1 MGRIFGTDGVR
12 GIANEK
18 LDVELALAISRA
30 AGMIIKTHDL
40 EERPKI
46 LVGRDTRLSGE
57 MLQCAV
63 AAGLSSVGCDVELLG
78 VVPTPA
84 VAYLVKRLGAD
95 GGVMITASHNP
106 FMYNGIKYF
115 SATGFKLTDDE
126 ESRIERIVLDGEEPI
141 EFAQGEKIGT
151 VRTNSEAVRI
161 YEEHIAAA
169 AKNSLSGLRI
179 AVDCANGASYKTAK
193 EIFGAAGADATFIHC
208 TPNGTNVNM
217 NCGSLHTQEL
227 GRFVKEGGFD
237 LGLAFDGDAD
247 RCLAVDEKGEL
258 IDGDMIMA
266 ILAQRFAAE
275 GKLRGNMFIPTI
287 MSNMGLFKFAE
298 KNGFNCYPTKVG
310 DRYVLE
316 TMLRTGARLGG
327 EQSGHMIL
335 IDYMPTGDGELTGLL
350 LAETLLLSGKKASEL
365 KGIMTVYPQVMINIS
380 ATPEMKARLSDPE
393 VKSYIDIE
401 TQRLNGDGRILVR
414 PSGTEP
420 IIRIMIEG
428 KDSRKIQ
435 KLAEECAETLQ
446 NMLK

>member
-30 AGMIIKTHDL
+30 AGMIIKT
-40 EERPKI
+40 EGVARPKI

-84 VAYLVKRLGAD
+84 VAYLVKRLGAN

-115 SATGFKLTDDE
+115 GGDGFKLTDAQED
-126 ESRIERIVLDGEEPI
+126 RIERIILDGEEPI
-141 EFAQGEKIGT
+141 EFARTEHIGT
-151 VRTNSEAVRI
+151 VHVNYGAVEI
-161 YEEHIAAA
+161 YEEHIASAV
-169 AKNSLSGLRI
+169 KHDLSALRI
-179 AVDCANGASYKTAK
+179 AVDCANGASYRTAK
-193 EIFGAAGADATFIHC
+193 KIFGAAGANATFINC
-208 TPNGTNVNM
+208 EPDGTNVNKK
-217 NCGSLHTQEL
+217 CGSLFTQNL
-227 GRFVKEGGFD
+227 GEFVKKGGFD
-237 LGLAFDGDAD
+237 LGIAFDGDAD
-247 RCLAVDEKGEL
+247 RCLAVDENGEL

-316 TMLRTGARLGG
+316 AMLRTGARLGG

-350 LAETLLLSGKKASEL
+350 LAETLLLSGKKTSEL

-380 ATPEMKARLSDPE
+380 ATPEMKEHLSDPE

-401 TQRLNGDGRILVR
+401 TQRLEGDGRILVR

-420 IIRIMIEG
+420 IIRVMIEG
-428 KDSRKIQ
+428 RDKDKIQ

-446 NMLK
+446 NILK

>member
-30 AGMIIKTHDL
+30 AGMIIKA
-40 EERPKI
+40 EGVARPKI

-78 VVPTPA
+78 VVPTPT
-84 VAYLVKRLGAD
+84 VAYLVKRLGAN

-115 SATGFKLTDDE
+115 GGDGFKLTDAQED
-126 ESRIERIVLDGEEPI
+126 RIERIILDGEEPI
-141 EFAQGEKIGT
+141 EFARTEHIGT
-151 VRTNSEAVRI
+151 VHVNYGAVEI
-161 YEEHIAAA
+161 YEEHIASAV
-169 AKNSLSGLRI
+169 KHDLSALRI
-179 AVDCANGASYKTAK
+179 AVDCANGASYRTAK
-193 EIFGAAGADATFIHC
+193 KIFGAAGANATFINC
-208 TPNGTNVNM
+208 EPDGTNVNKK
-217 NCGSLHTQEL
+217 CGSLFTQNL
-227 GRFVKEGGFD
+227 GEFVKKGGFD
-237 LGLAFDGDAD
+237 LGIAFDGDAD
-247 RCLAVDEKGEL
+247 RCLAVDENGEL

-316 TMLRTGARLGG
+316 AMLRTGARLGG

-380 ATPEMKARLSDPE
+380 ATPEMKEHLSDPE

-401 TQRLNGDGRILVR
+401 TQRLEGDGRILVR

-420 IIRIMIEG
+420 IIRVMIEG
-428 KDSRKIQ
+428 RDKNKIQ

-446 NMLK
+446 NILK

>member
-1 MGRIFGTDGVR
+1 
-12 GIANEK
+12 
-18 LDVELALAISRA
+18 
-30 AGMIIKTHDL
+30 MIIKT
-40 EERPKI
+40 EGVARPKI

-84 VAYLVKRLGAD
+84 VAYLVKRLGAN

-115 SATGFKLTDDE
+115 GGDGFKLPDAQED
-126 ESRIERIVLDGEEPI
+126 RIERIILDGEEPI
-141 EFAQGEKIGT
+141 EFARTEHIGT
-151 VRTNSEAVRI
+151 VHVNYGAVEI
-161 YEEHIAAA
+161 YEEHIASAV
-169 AKNSLSGLRI
+169 KHDLSALRI
-179 AVDCANGASYKTAK
+179 AVDCANGASYRTAK
-193 EIFGAAGADATFIHC
+193 KIFGAAGANATFINC
-208 TPNGTNVNM
+208 EPDGTNVNKK
-217 NCGSLHTQEL
+217 CGSLFTQNL
-227 GRFVKEGGFD
+227 GEFVKKGGFD
-237 LGLAFDGDAD
+237 LGIAFDGDAD
-247 RCLAVDEKGEL
+247 RCLAVDENGEL

-298 KNGFNCYPTKVG
+298 ENGFNCYPTKVG

-316 TMLRTGARLGG
+316 AMLRTGARLGG

-380 ATPEMKARLSDPE
+380 ATPEMKEHLSDPE

-401 TQRLNGDGRILVR
+401 TQRLEGDGRILVR

-420 IIRIMIEG
+420 IIRVMIEG
-428 KDSRKIQ
+428 RDKDKIQ

-446 NMLK
+446 NILK

>member
-30 AGMIIKTHDL
+30 AGMIIKT
-40 EERPKI
+40 EGVARPKI

-84 VAYLVKRLGAD
+84 VAYLVKRLGAN

-115 SATGFKLTDDE
+115 GGDGFKLTDAQED
-126 ESRIERIVLDGEEPI
+126 RIERIILDGEEPI
-141 EFAQGEKIGT
+141 EFARTEHIGT
-151 VRTNSEAVRI
+151 VHVNYGAVEI
-161 YEEHIAAA
+161 YEEHIASAV
-169 AKNSLSGLRI
+169 KHDLSALRI
-179 AVDCANGASYKTAK
+179 AVDCANGASYRTAK
-193 EIFGAAGADATFIHC
+193 KIFGAAGAKATFINC
-208 TPNGTNVNM
+208 EPDGTNVNKK
-217 NCGSLHTQEL
+217 CGSLFTQNL
-227 GRFVKEGGFD
+227 GEFVKKGGFD
-237 LGLAFDGDAD
+237 LGIAFDGDAD
-247 RCLAVDEKGEL
+247 RCLAVDENGEL

-316 TMLRTGARLGG
+316 AMLRTGARLGG

-380 ATPEMKARLSDPE
+380 ATPEMKEHLSDPE

-401 TQRLNGDGRILVR
+401 TQRLEGDGRILVR

-420 IIRIMIEG
+420 IIRVMIEG
-428 KDSRKIQ
+428 RDKDKIQ

-446 NMLK
+446 NILK

>member
-30 AGMIIKTHDL
+30 AGMIIKA
-40 EERPKI
+40 EGVARPKI

-84 VAYLVKRLGAD
+84 VAYLVKRLGAN

-115 SATGFKLTDDE
+115 GGDGFKLTDAQED
-126 ESRIERIVLDGEEPI
+126 RIERIILDGEEPI
-141 EFAQGEKIGT
+141 EFARTEHIGT
-151 VRTNSEAVRI
+151 VHVNCGAVEI
-161 YEEHIAAA
+161 YEEHIASAV
-169 AKNSLSGLRI
+169 KHDLSALRI
-179 AVDCANGASYKTAK
+179 AVDCANGASYRTAK
-193 EIFGAAGADATFIHC
+193 KIFGAAGANATFINC
-208 TPNGTNVNM
+208 EPDGTNVNKK
-217 NCGSLHTQEL
+217 CGSLFTQNL
-227 GRFVKEGGFD
+227 GEFVKKGGFD
-237 LGLAFDGDAD
+237 LGIAFDGDAD
-247 RCLAVDEKGEL
+247 RCLAVDENGEL

-316 TMLRTGARLGG
+316 AMLRPGARLGG

-380 ATPEMKARLSDPE
+380 ATPEMKEHLSDPE

-401 TQRLNGDGRILVR
+401 TQRLEGDGRILVR

-420 IIRIMIEG
+420 IIRVMIEG
-428 KDSRKIQ
+428 RDKDKIQ

-446 NMLK
+446 NILK

>member
-30 AGMIIKTHDL
+30 AGMIIKA
-40 EERPKI
+40 EGVARPKI

-78 VVPTPA
+78 VVPTPT
-84 VAYLVKRLGAD
+84 VAYLVKRLGAN

-115 SATGFKLTDDE
+115 GGDGFKLTDAQED
-126 ESRIERIVLDGEEPI
+126 RIERIILDGEEPI
-141 EFAQGEKIGT
+141 EFARTEHIGT
-151 VRTNSEAVRI
+151 VHVNYGAVEI
-161 YEEHIAAA
+161 YEEHIASAV
-169 AKNSLSGLRI
+169 KHDLSALRI
-179 AVDCANGASYKTAK
+179 AVDCANGASYRTAK
-193 EIFGAAGADATFIHC
+193 KIFGAAGANATFINC
-208 TPNGTNVNM
+208 EPDGTNVNKK
-217 NCGSLHTQEL
+217 CGSLFTQNL
-227 GRFVKEGGFD
+227 GEFVKKGGFD
-237 LGLAFDGDAD
+237 LGIAFDGDAD

-380 ATPEMKARLSDPE
+380 ATPEMKEHLSDPE

-401 TQRLNGDGRILVR
+401 TQRLEGDGRILVR

-420 IIRIMIEG
+420 IIRVMIEG
-428 KDSRKIQ
+428 RDKDKIQ

-446 NMLK
+446 NILK

>member
-30 AGMIIKTHDL
+30 AGMIIKA
-40 EERPKI
+40 EGVARPKI

-84 VAYLVKRLGAD
+84 VAYLVKRLGAN

-115 SATGFKLTDDE
+115 GGDGFKLTDAQED
-126 ESRIERIVLDGEEPI
+126 RIERIILDGEEPI
-141 EFAQGEKIGT
+141 EFARTEHIGT
-151 VRTNSEAVRI
+151 VHVNYGAVEI
-161 YEEHIAAA
+161 YEEHIASAV
-169 AKNSLSGLRI
+169 KHDLSALRI
-179 AVDCANGASYKTAK
+179 AVDCANGASYRTAK
-193 EIFGAAGADATFIHC
+193 KIFGAAGANATFINC
-208 TPNGTNVNM
+208 EPDGTNVNKK
-217 NCGSLHTQEL
+217 CGSLFTQNL
-227 GRFVKEGGFD
+227 GEFVKKGGFD
-237 LGLAFDGDAD
+237 LGIAFDGDAD
-247 RCLAVDEKGEL
+247 RCLAVDENGEL

-316 TMLRTGARLGG
+316 AMLRTGARLGG

-335 IDYMPTGDGELTGLL
+335 IDYMPTGDSELTGLL

-380 ATPEMKARLSDPE
+380 ATPEMKEHLSDPE

-401 TQRLNGDGRILVR
+401 TQRLEGDGRILVR

-420 IIRIMIEG
+420 IIRVMIEG
-428 KDSRKIQ
+428 RDKDKIQ

-446 NMLK
+446 NILK

>member
-30 AGMIIKTHDL
+30 AGMIIKA
-40 EERPKI
+40 EGVARPKI

-78 VVPTPA
+78 VVPTPT
-84 VAYLVKRLGAD
+84 VAYLVKRLGAN

-115 SATGFKLTDDE
+115 GGDGFKLTDAQED
-126 ESRIERIVLDGEEPI
+126 RIERIILDGEEPI
-141 EFAQGEKIGT
+141 EFARTEHIGT
-151 VRTNSEAVRI
+151 VHVNYGAVEI
-161 YEEHIAAA
+161 YEEHIASAV
-169 AKNSLSGLRI
+169 KHDLSALRI
-179 AVDCANGASYKTAK
+179 AVDCANGASYRTAK
-193 EIFGAAGADATFIHC
+193 KIFGAAGANATFINC
-208 TPNGTNVNM
+208 EPDGTNVNKK
-217 NCGSLHTQEL
+217 CGSLFTQNL
-227 GRFVKEGGFD
+227 GEFVKKGGFD
-237 LGLAFDGDAD
+237 LGIAFDGDAD

-298 KNGFNCYPTKVG
+298 ENGFNCYPTKVG

-316 TMLRTGARLGG
+316 AMLRTGARLGG

-380 ATPEMKARLSDPE
+380 ATPEMKEHLSDPE

-401 TQRLNGDGRILVR
+401 TQRLEGDGRILVR

-420 IIRIMIEG
+420 IIRVMIEG
-428 KDSRKIQ
+428 RDKDKIQ

-446 NMLK
+446 NILK

>member
-30 AGMIIKTHDL
+30 AGMIIKA
-40 EERPKI
+40 EGVARPKI

-78 VVPTPA
+78 VVPTPT
-84 VAYLVKRLGAD
+84 VAYLVKRLGAN

-115 SATGFKLTDDE
+115 GGDGFKLTDAQED
-126 ESRIERIVLDGEEPI
+126 RIERIILDGEEPI
-141 EFAQGEKIGT
+141 EFARTEHIGT
-151 VRTNSEAVRI
+151 VHVNYGAVEI
-161 YEEHIAAA
+161 YEGHIASAV
-169 AKNSLSGLRI
+169 KHDLSALRI
-179 AVDCANGASYKTAK
+179 AVDCANGASYRTAK
-193 EIFGAAGADATFIHC
+193 KIFGAAGANATFINC
-208 TPNGTNVNM
+208 EPDGTNVNKK
-217 NCGSLHTQEL
+217 CGSLFTQNL
-227 GRFVKEGGFD
+227 GEFVKKGGFD
-237 LGLAFDGDAD
+237 LGIAFDGDAD
-247 RCLAVDEKGEL
+247 RCLAVDENGEL

-298 KNGFNCYPTKVG
+298 ENGFNCYPTKVG

-316 TMLRTGARLGG
+316 AMLRTGARLGG

-380 ATPEMKARLSDPE
+380 ATPEMKEHLSDPE

-401 TQRLNGDGRILVR
+401 TQRLEGDGRILVR

-420 IIRIMIEG
+420 IIRVMIEG
-428 KDSRKIQ
+428 RDKDKIQ

-446 NMLK
+446 NILK

>member
-30 AGMIIKTHDL
+30 AGMIIKA
-40 EERPKI
+40 EGVARPKI

-78 VVPTPA
+78 VVPTPT
-84 VAYLVKRLGAD
+84 VAYLVKRLGAN

-115 SATGFKLTDDE
+115 GGDGFKLTDAQED
-126 ESRIERIVLDGEEPI
+126 RIERIILDGEEPI
-141 EFAQGEKIGT
+141 EFARTEHIGT
-151 VRTNSEAVRI
+151 VHVNYGAVEI
-161 YEEHIAAA
+161 YEEHIASAV
-169 AKNSLSGLRI
+169 KHDLSALRI
-179 AVDCANGASYKTAK
+179 AMDCANGASYRTAK
-193 EIFGAAGADATFIHC
+193 KIFGAAGAIATFINC
-208 TPNGTNVNM
+208 EPDGTNVNKK
-217 NCGSLHTQEL
+217 CGSLFTQNL
-227 GRFVKEGGFD
+227 GEFVKKGGFD
-237 LGLAFDGDAD
+237 LGIAFDGDAD

-316 TMLRTGARLGG
+316 AMLRTGARLGG

-380 ATPEMKARLSDPE
+380 ATPEMKEHLSDPE

-401 TQRLNGDGRILVR
+401 TQRLEGDGRILVR

-420 IIRIMIEG
+420 IIRVMIEG
-428 KDSRKIQ
+428 RDKDKIQ

-446 NMLK
+446 NILK

>member
-30 AGMIIKTHDL
+30 AGMIIKA
-40 EERPKI
+40 EGVARPKI

-78 VVPTPA
+78 VVPTPT
-84 VAYLVKRLGAD
+84 VAYLVKRLGAN

-115 SATGFKLTDDE
+115 GGDGFKLTDAQED
-126 ESRIERIVLDGEEPI
+126 RIERIILDGEEPI
-141 EFAQGEKIGT
+141 EFARTEHIGT
-151 VRTNSEAVRI
+151 VHVNYGAVEI
-161 YEEHIAAA
+161 YEEHIASAV
-169 AKNSLSGLRI
+169 KHDLSALRI
-179 AVDCANGASYKTAK
+179 AVDCANGASYRTAK
-193 EIFGAAGADATFIHC
+193 KIFGAAGANATFINC
-208 TPNGTNVNM
+208 EPDGTNVNKK
-217 NCGSLHTQEL
+217 CGSLFTQNL
-227 GRFVKEGGFD
+227 GEFVKKGGFD
-237 LGLAFDGDAD
+237 LGIAFDGDAD

-298 KNGFNCYPTKVG
+298 ENGFNCYPTKVG

-380 ATPEMKARLSDPE
+380 ATPEMKEHLSDPE

-420 IIRIMIEG
+420 IIRVMIEG
-428 KDSRKIQ
+428 RDKDKIQ

-446 NMLK
+446 NILK

>member
-30 AGMIIKTHDL
+30 AGMIIKT
-40 EERPKI
+40 EGVARPKI

-78 VVPTPA
+78 VVPTPT
-84 VAYLVKRLGAD
+84 VAYLVKRLGAN

-115 SATGFKLTDDE
+115 GGDGFKLTDAQED
-126 ESRIERIVLDGEEPI
+126 RIERIILDGEEPI
-141 EFAQGEKIGT
+141 EFARTEHIGT
-151 VRTNSEAVRI
+151 VHVNYGAVEI
-161 YEEHIAAA
+161 YEEHIASAV
-169 AKNSLSGLRI
+169 KHDLSALRI
-179 AVDCANGASYKTAK
+179 AVDCANGASYRTAK
-193 EIFGAAGADATFIHC
+193 KIFGAAGANATFINC
-208 TPNGTNVNM
+208 EPDGTNVNKK
-217 NCGSLHTQEL
+217 CGSLFTQNL
-227 GRFVKEGGFD
+227 GEFVKKGGFD
-237 LGLAFDGDAD
+237 LGIAFDGDAD
-247 RCLAVDEKGEL
+247 RCLAVDENGEL

-316 TMLRTGARLGG
+316 AMLRTGARLGG

-380 ATPEMKARLSDPE
+380 ATPEMKEHLSDPE

-401 TQRLNGDGRILVR
+401 TQRLEGDGRILVR

-420 IIRIMIEG
+420 IIRVMIEG
-428 KDSRKIQ
+428 RDKDKIQ

-446 NMLK
+446 NILK

>member
-30 AGMIIKTHDL
+30 AGMIIKA
-40 EERPKI
+40 EGVARPKI

-78 VVPTPA
+78 VVPTPT
-84 VAYLVKRLGAD
+84 VAYLVKRLGAN

-115 SATGFKLTDDE
+115 GGDGFKLTDAQED
-126 ESRIERIVLDGEEPI
+126 RIERIILDGEEPI
-141 EFAQGEKIGT
+141 EFARTEHIGT
-151 VRTNSEAVRI
+151 VHVNYGAVEI
-161 YEEHIAAA
+161 YEKHIASAV
-169 AKNSLSGLRI
+169 KHDLSALRI
-179 AVDCANGASYKTAK
+179 AVDCANGASYRTAK
-193 EIFGAAGADATFIHC
+193 KIFGAAGANATFINC
-208 TPNGTNVNM
+208 EPDGTNVNKK
-217 NCGSLHTQEL
+217 CGSLFTQNL
-227 GRFVKEGGFD
+227 GEFVKKGGFD
-237 LGLAFDGDAD
+237 LGIAFDGDAD
-247 RCLAVDEKGEL
+247 RCLAVDENGEL

-316 TMLRTGARLGG
+316 AMLRTGARLGG

-380 ATPEMKARLSDPE
+380 ATPEMKEHLSDPE

-401 TQRLNGDGRILVR
+401 TQRLEGDGRILVR

-420 IIRIMIEG
+420 IIRVMIEG
-428 KDSRKIQ
+428 RDKDKIQ

-446 NMLK
+446 NILK

>member
-30 AGMIIKTHDL
+30 AGMIIKT
-40 EERPKI
+40 EGVVRPKI

-84 VAYLVKRLGAD
+84 VAYLVKRLGAN

-115 SATGFKLTDDE
+115 GGDGFKLTDAQED
-126 ESRIERIVLDGEEPI
+126 RIEHIILDGEEPI
-141 EFAQGEKIGT
+141 EFARTEYIGT
-151 VRTNSEAVRI
+151 VHVNYGAVEI
-161 YEEHIAAA
+161 YEEHIASAV
-169 AKNSLSGLRI
+169 KHDLSALRI
-179 AVDCANGASYKTAK
+179 AVDCANGASYRTAK
-193 EIFGAAGADATFIHC
+193 KIFGAAGANATFINC
-208 TPNGTNVNM
+208 EPDGTNVNKK
-217 NCGSLHTQEL
+217 CGSLFTQNL
-227 GRFVKEGGFD
+227 GEFVKKGGFD
-237 LGLAFDGDAD
+237 LGIAFDGDAD
-247 RCLAVDEKGEL
+247 RCLAVDENGEL

-298 KNGFNCYPTKVG
+298 ENGFNCYPTKVG

-316 TMLRTGARLGG
+316 AMLRTGARLGG

-350 LAETLLLSGKKASEL
+350 LAETLLLSGKKASGL

-380 ATPEMKARLSDPE
+380 ATPEMKEHLSDPE

-401 TQRLNGDGRILVR
+401 TQRLEGDGRILVR

-420 IIRIMIEG
+420 IIRVMIEG
-428 KDSRKIQ
+428 RDKDKIQ

-446 NMLK
+446 NILK

>member
-30 AGMIIKTHDL
+30 AGMIIKT
-40 EERPKI
+40 EGVARPKI

-84 VAYLVKRLGAD
+84 VAYLVKRLGAN

-115 SATGFKLTDDE
+115 RGDGFKLTDAQED
-126 ESRIERIVLDGEEPI
+126 RIERIILDGEEPI
-141 EFAQGEKIGT
+141 EFARTEHIGT
-151 VRTNSEAVRI
+151 VHVNYGAVEI
-161 YEEHIAAA
+161 YEEHIASAV
-169 AKNSLSGLRI
+169 KHDLSALRI
-179 AVDCANGASYKTAK
+179 AVDCANGASYRTAK
-193 EIFGAAGADATFIHC
+193 KIFGAAGANATFINC
-208 TPNGTNVNM
+208 EPDGTNVNKK
-217 NCGSLHTQEL
+217 CGSLFTQNL
-227 GRFVKEGGFD
+227 GEFVKKGGFD
-237 LGLAFDGDAD
+237 LGIAFDGDAD
-247 RCLAVDEKGEL
+247 RCLAVDENGEL

-316 TMLRTGARLGG
+316 AMLRTGARLGG

-380 ATPEMKARLSDPE
+380 ATPEMKEHLSDPE

-401 TQRLNGDGRILVR
+401 TQRLEGDGRILVR

-420 IIRIMIEG
+420 IIRVMIEG
-428 KDSRKIQ
+428 RDKDKIQ

-446 NMLK
+446 NILK

>member
-30 AGMIIKTHDL
+30 AGMIIKA
-40 EERPKI
+40 EGVARPKI

-84 VAYLVKRLGAD
+84 VAYLVKRLGAN

-115 SATGFKLTDDE
+115 GGDGFKLTDAQED
-126 ESRIERIVLDGEEPI
+126 RIERIILDGEEPI
-141 EFAQGEKIGT
+141 EFARTEHIGT
-151 VRTNSEAVRI
+151 VHVNYGAVEI
-161 YEEHIAAA
+161 YEEHIASAV
-169 AKNSLSGLRI
+169 KHDLSALRI
-179 AVDCANGASYKTAK
+179 AVDCANGASYRTAK
-193 EIFGAAGADATFIHC
+193 KIFGAAGAKATFINC
-208 TPNGTNVNM
+208 EPDGTNVNKK
-217 NCGSLHTQEL
+217 CGSLFTQNL
-227 GRFVKEGGFD
+227 GEFVKKGGFD
-237 LGLAFDGDAD
+237 LGIAFDGDAD
-247 RCLAVDEKGEL
+247 RCLAVDENGEL

-316 TMLRTGARLGG
+316 AMLRTGARLGG

-380 ATPEMKARLSDPE
+380 ATPEMKEHLSDPE

-401 TQRLNGDGRILVR
+401 TQRLEGDGRILVR

-420 IIRIMIEG
+420 IIRVMIEG
-428 KDSRKIQ
+428 RDKDKIQ

-446 NMLK
+446 NILK

>member
-30 AGMIIKTHDL
+30 AGMIIKT
-40 EERPKI
+40 EGVARPKI

-84 VAYLVKRLGAD
+84 VAYLVKRLGAN

-115 SATGFKLTDDE
+115 GGDGFKLTDAQED
-126 ESRIERIVLDGEEPI
+126 RIERIILDGEEPI
-141 EFAQGEKIGT
+141 EFARTEHIGT
-151 VRTNSEAVRI
+151 VHVNYGAVEI
-161 YEEHIAAA
+161 YEEHIASAV
-169 AKNSLSGLRI
+169 KHDLSALRI
-179 AVDCANGASYKTAK
+179 AVDCANGASYRTAK
-193 EIFGAAGADATFIHC
+193 KIFGAAGANATFINC
-208 TPNGTNVNM
+208 EPDGTNVDKK
-217 NCGSLHTQEL
+217 CGSLFTQNL
-227 GRFVKEGGFD
+227 GEFVKKGGFD
-237 LGLAFDGDAD
+237 LGIAFDGDAD
-247 RCLAVDEKGEL
+247 RCLAVDENGEL

-316 TMLRTGARLGG
+316 AMLRTGARLGG

-380 ATPEMKARLSDPE
+380 ATPEMKEHLSDPE

-401 TQRLNGDGRILVR
+401 TQRLEGDGRILVR

-420 IIRIMIEG
+420 IIRVMIEG
-428 KDSRKIQ
+428 RDKDKIQ

-446 NMLK
+446 NILK

>member
-30 AGMIIKTHDL
+30 AGMIIKA
-40 EERPKI
+40 EGVARPKI

-78 VVPTPA
+78 VVPTPT
-84 VAYLVKRLGAD
+84 VAYLVKRLGAN

-115 SATGFKLTDDE
+115 GGDGFKLTDAQED
-126 ESRIERIVLDGEEPI
+126 RIEHIILDGEEPI
-141 EFAQGEKIGT
+141 EFARTEHIGT
-151 VRTNSEAVRI
+151 VHVNYGAVEI
-161 YEEHIAAA
+161 YEEHIASAV
-169 AKNSLSGLRI
+169 KHDLSALRI
-179 AVDCANGASYKTAK
+179 AVDCANGASYRTAK
-193 EIFGAAGADATFIHC
+193 KIFGAAGANATFINC
-208 TPNGTNVNM
+208 EPDGTNVNKK
-217 NCGSLHTQEL
+217 CGSLFTQNL
-227 GRFVKEGGFD
+227 GEFVKKGGFD
-237 LGLAFDGDAD
+237 LGIAFDGDAD
-247 RCLAVDEKGEL
+247 RCLAVDENGEL

-316 TMLRTGARLGG
+316 AMLRTGARLGG

-380 ATPEMKARLSDPE
+380 ATPEMKEHLSDPE

-401 TQRLNGDGRILVR
+401 TQRLEGDGRILVR

-420 IIRIMIEG
+420 IIRVMIEG
-428 KDSRKIQ
+428 RDKDKIQ

-446 NMLK
+446 NILK

>member
-30 AGMIIKTHDL
+30 AGMIIKA
-40 EERPKI
+40 EGVARPKI

-78 VVPTPA
+78 VVPTPT
-84 VAYLVKRLGAD
+84 VAYLVKRLGAN

-115 SATGFKLTDDE
+115 GGDGFKLTDAQED
-126 ESRIERIVLDGEEPI
+126 RIERIILDGEEPI
-141 EFAQGEKIGT
+141 EFARTEHIGT
-151 VRTNSEAVRI
+151 VHVNYGAVEI
-161 YEEHIAAA
+161 YEEHIASAV
-169 AKNSLSGLRI
+169 KHDLSALRI
-179 AVDCANGASYKTAK
+179 AVDCANGASYRTAK
-193 EIFGAAGADATFIHC
+193 KIFGAAGANATFINC
-208 TPNGTNVNM
+208 EPDGTNVNKK
-217 NCGSLHTQEL
+217 CGSLFTQNL
-227 GRFVKEGGFD
+227 GEFIKKGGFD
-237 LGLAFDGDAD
+237 LGIAFDGDAD
-247 RCLAVDEKGEL
+247 RCLAVDENGEL

-316 TMLRTGARLGG
+316 AMLRTGARLGG

-380 ATPEMKARLSDPE
+380 ATPEMKEHLSDPE

-401 TQRLNGDGRILVR
+401 TQRLEGDGRILVR

-420 IIRIMIEG
+420 IIRVMIEG
-428 KDSRKIQ
+428 RDKNKIQ

-446 NMLK
+446 NILK

>member
-30 AGMIIKTHDL
+30 AGMIIKA
-40 EERPKI
+40 EGVARPKI

-78 VVPTPA
+78 VVPTPT
-84 VAYLVKRLGAD
+84 VAYLVKRLGAN

-115 SATGFKLTDDE
+115 GGDGFKLTDAQED
-126 ESRIERIVLDGEEPI
+126 RIERIILDGEEPI
-141 EFAQGEKIGT
+141 EFARTEHIGT
-151 VRTNSEAVRI
+151 VHVNYGAVEI
-161 YEEHIAAA
+161 YEEHIASAV
-169 AKNSLSGLRI
+169 KHDLSALRI
-179 AVDCANGASYKTAK
+179 AVDCANGASYRTAK
-193 EIFGAAGADATFIHC
+193 KIFGAAGANATFINC
-208 TPNGTNVNM
+208 EPDGTNVNKK
-217 NCGSLHTQEL
+217 CGSLFTQNL
-227 GRFVKEGGFD
+227 GEFVKKGGFD
-237 LGLAFDGDAD
+237 LGIAFDGDAD
-247 RCLAVDEKGEL
+247 RCLAVDENGEL

-316 TMLRTGARLGG
+316 AMLRTGARLGG

-380 ATPEMKARLSDPE
+380 ATPEMKEHLSDPE

-401 TQRLNGDGRILVR
+401 TQRLEGDGRILVR

-420 IIRIMIEG
+420 IIRVMIEG
-428 KDSRKIQ
+428 RDKDKIQ

-446 NMLK
+446 NILK

>member
-30 AGMIIKTHDL
+30 AGMIIKT
-40 EERPKI
+40 EGVARPKI

-84 VAYLVKRLGAD
+84 VAYLVKRLGAN

-115 SATGFKLTDDE
+115 GGDGFKLTDAQED
-126 ESRIERIVLDGEEPI
+126 RIERIILDGEEPI
-141 EFAQGEKIGT
+141 EFARTEHIGT
-151 VRTNSEAVRI
+151 VHVNYGAVEI
-161 YEEHIAAA
+161 YEEHIASAV
-169 AKNSLSGLRI
+169 KHDLSALRI
-179 AVDCANGASYKTAK
+179 AVDCANGASYRTAK
-193 EIFGAAGADATFIHC
+193 KIFGAAGANATFINC
-208 TPNGTNVNM
+208 EPDGTNVNKK
-217 NCGSLHTQEL
+217 CGSLFTQNL
-227 GRFVKEGGFD
+227 GEFVKKGGFD
-237 LGLAFDGDAD
+237 LGIAFDGDAD
-247 RCLAVDEKGEL
+247 RCLAVDENGEL

-316 TMLRTGARLGG
+316 AMLRTGARLGG

-380 ATPEMKARLSDPE
+380 ATPEMKEHLSDPE

-401 TQRLNGDGRILVR
+401 TQRLEGDGRILVR

-420 IIRIMIEG
+420 IIRVMIEG
-428 KDSRKIQ
+428 RDKDKIQ
-435 KLAEECAETLQ
+435 KLAEECAEALQ
-446 NMLK
+446 NILK

>member
-18 LDVELALAISRA
+18 LDVELALAISHA
-30 AGMIIKTHDL
+30 AGMIIKT
-40 EERPKI
+40 EGVARPKI

-84 VAYLVKRLGAD
+84 VAYLVKRLGAN

-115 SATGFKLTDDE
+115 GGDGFKLTDAQED
-126 ESRIERIVLDGEEPI
+126 RIERIILDGEEPI
-141 EFAQGEKIGT
+141 EFARTEHIGT
-151 VRTNSEAVRI
+151 VHVNYGAVEI
-161 YEEHIAAA
+161 YEEHIASAV
-169 AKNSLSGLRI
+169 KHDLSALRI
-179 AVDCANGASYKTAK
+179 AVDCANGASYRTAK
-193 EIFGAAGADATFIHC
+193 KIFGAAGANATFINC
-208 TPNGTNVNM
+208 EPDGTNVNKK
-217 NCGSLHTQEL
+217 CGSLFTQNL
-227 GRFVKEGGFD
+227 GEFVKKGGFD
-237 LGLAFDGDAD
+237 LGIAFDGDAD
-247 RCLAVDEKGEL
+247 RCLAVDENGEL

-316 TMLRTGARLGG
+316 AMLRTGARLGG

-380 ATPEMKARLSDPE
+380 ATPEMKEHLSDPE

-401 TQRLNGDGRILVR
+401 TQRLEGDGRILVR

-420 IIRIMIEG
+420 IIRVMIEG
-428 KDSRKIQ
+428 RDKDKIQ

-446 NMLK
+446 NILK

>member
-30 AGMIIKTHDL
+30 AGMIIKT
-40 EERPKI
+40 EGVARPKI

-84 VAYLVKRLGAD
+84 VAYLVKRLGAN

-115 SATGFKLTDDE
+115 GGDGFKLTDAQED
-126 ESRIERIVLDGEEPI
+126 RIERIILDGEEPI
-141 EFAQGEKIGT
+141 EFARTEHIGT
-151 VRTNSEAVRI
+151 VHVNYGAVEI
-161 YEEHIAAA
+161 YEEHIVSAV
-169 AKNSLSGLRI
+169 KHDLSALRI
-179 AVDCANGASYKTAK
+179 AVDCANGASYRTAK
-193 EIFGAAGADATFIHC
+193 KIFGAAGANATFINC
-208 TPNGTNVNM
+208 EPDGTNVNKK
-217 NCGSLHTQEL
+217 CGSLFTQNL
-227 GRFVKEGGFD
+227 GEFVKKGGFD
-237 LGLAFDGDAD
+237 LGIAFDGDAD
-247 RCLAVDEKGEL
+247 RCLAVDENGEL

-316 TMLRTGARLGG
+316 AMLRTGARLGG

-380 ATPEMKARLSDPE
+380 ATPEMKEHLSDPE

-401 TQRLNGDGRILVR
+401 TQRLEGDGRILVR

-420 IIRIMIEG
+420 IIRVMIEG
-428 KDSRKIQ
+428 RDKDKIQ

-446 NMLK
+446 NILK

>member
-30 AGMIIKTHDL
+30 AGMIIKA
-40 EERPKI
+40 EGVARPKI

-84 VAYLVKRLGAD
+84 VAYLVKRLGAN

-115 SATGFKLTDDE
+115 GGDGFKLTDAQED
-126 ESRIERIVLDGEEPI
+126 RIERIILDGEEPI
-141 EFAQGEKIGT
+141 EFARTEHIGT
-151 VRTNSEAVRI
+151 VHVNYGAVEI
-161 YEEHIAAA
+161 YEEHIASAV
-169 AKNSLSGLRI
+169 KHNLSALRI
-179 AVDCANGASYKTAK
+179 AVDCANGASYRTAK
-193 EIFGAAGADATFIHC
+193 KIFGAAGANATFINC
-208 TPNGTNVNM
+208 EPDGTNVNKK
-217 NCGSLHTQEL
+217 CGSLYTQNL
-227 GRFVKEGGFD
+227 GEFVKKGGFD
-237 LGLAFDGDAD
+237 LGIAFDGDAD
-247 RCLAVDEKGEL
+247 RCLAVDENGEL

-316 TMLRTGARLGG
+316 AMLRTGARLGG

-380 ATPEMKARLSDPE
+380 ATPEMKEHLSDPE

-401 TQRLNGDGRILVR
+401 TQRLEGDGRILVR

-420 IIRIMIEG
+420 IIRVMIEG
-428 KDSRKIQ
+428 RDKNKIQ

-446 NMLK
+446 NILK

>member
-30 AGMIIKTHDL
+30 AGMIIKA
-40 EERPKI
+40 EGVARPKI

-84 VAYLVKRLGAD
+84 VAYLVKRLGAN

-115 SATGFKLTDDE
+115 GGDGFKLTDAQED
-126 ESRIERIVLDGEEPI
+126 RIERIILDGEEPI
-141 EFAQGEKIGT
+141 EFARTEHIGT
-151 VRTNSEAVRI
+151 VHVNYGAVEI
-161 YEEHIAAA
+161 YEEHIASAV
-169 AKNSLSGLRI
+169 KHNLSALRI
-179 AVDCANGASYKTAK
+179 AVDCANGASYRTAK
-193 EIFGAAGADATFIHC
+193 KIFGAAGANATFINC
-208 TPNGTNVNM
+208 EPDGTNVNKK
-217 NCGSLHTQEL
+217 CGSLYTQNL
-227 GRFVKEGGFD
+227 GEFVKKGGFD
-237 LGLAFDGDAD
+237 LGIAFDGDAD
-247 RCLAVDEKGEL
+247 RCLAVDENGEL

-316 TMLRTGARLGG
+316 AMLRTGARLGG

-380 ATPEMKARLSDPE
+380 ATPEMKEHLSDPE

-401 TQRLNGDGRILVR
+401 TQRLEGDGRILVR

-420 IIRIMIEG
+420 IIRVMIEG
-428 KDSRKIQ
+428 RDKDKIQ

-446 NMLK
+446 NILK

>member
-30 AGMIIKTHDL
+30 AGMIIKT
-40 EERPKI
+40 EGVARPKI

-84 VAYLVKRLGAD
+84 VAYLVKCLGAN

-115 SATGFKLTDDE
+115 GGDGFKLTDAQED
-126 ESRIERIVLDGEEPI
+126 RIERIILDGEEPI
-141 EFAQGEKIGT
+141 EFARTEHIGT
-151 VRTNSEAVRI
+151 VHVNYGAVEI
-161 YEEHIAAA
+161 YEEHIASAV
-169 AKNSLSGLRI
+169 KHDLSALRI
-179 AVDCANGASYKTAK
+179 AVDCANGASYRTAK
-193 EIFGAAGADATFIHC
+193 KIFGAAGANATFINC
-208 TPNGTNVNM
+208 EPDGTNVNKK
-217 NCGSLHTQEL
+217 CGSLFTQNL
-227 GRFVKEGGFD
+227 GEFVKKGGFD
-237 LGLAFDGDAD
+237 LGIAFDGDAD
-247 RCLAVDEKGEL
+247 RCLAVDENGEL

-316 TMLRTGARLGG
+316 AMLRTGARLGG

-335 IDYMPTGDGELTGLL
+335 IDYMPTGNGELTGLL

-380 ATPEMKARLSDPE
+380 ATPEMKEHLSDPE

-401 TQRLNGDGRILVR
+401 TQRLEGDGRILVR

-420 IIRIMIEG
+420 IIRVMIEG
-428 KDSRKIQ
+428 RDKDKIQ

-446 NMLK
+446 NILK

>member
-30 AGMIIKTHDL
+30 AGMIIKA
-40 EERPKI
+40 EGVARPKI

-78 VVPTPA
+78 VVPTPT
-84 VAYLVKRLGAD
+84 VAYLVKRLGAN

-115 SATGFKLTDDE
+115 GGDGFKLTDAQED
-126 ESRIERIVLDGEEPI
+126 RIERIILDGEEPI
-141 EFAQGEKIGT
+141 EFARTEHIGT
-151 VRTNSEAVRI
+151 VHVNYGAVEI
-161 YEEHIAAA
+161 YEEHIASAV
-169 AKNSLSGLRI
+169 KHDLSALRI
-179 AVDCANGASYKTAK
+179 AVDCANGASYRTAK
-193 EIFGAAGADATFIHC
+193 KIFGAAGANATFINC
-208 TPNGTNVNM
+208 EPDGTNVNKK
-217 NCGSLHTQEL
+217 CGSLFTQNL
-227 GRFVKEGGFD
+227 GEFVKKGGFD
-237 LGLAFDGDAD
+237 LGIAYDGDAD

-316 TMLRTGARLGG
+316 AMLRTGARLGG

-380 ATPEMKARLSDPE
+380 ATPEMKEHLSDPE

-401 TQRLNGDGRILVR
+401 TQRLEGDGRILVR

-420 IIRIMIEG
+420 IIRVMIEG
-428 KDSRKIQ
+428 RDKDKIQ

-446 NMLK
+446 NILK

>member
-30 AGMIIKTHDL
+30 AGMIIKA
-40 EERPKI
+40 EGVARPKI

-78 VVPTPA
+78 VVPTPT
-84 VAYLVKRLGAD
+84 VAYLVKRLGAN

-115 SATGFKLTDDE
+115 GGDGFKLTDAQED
-126 ESRIERIVLDGEEPI
+126 RIERIILDGEEPI
-141 EFAQGEKIGT
+141 EFARTEHIGT
-151 VRTNSEAVRI
+151 VHVNYGAVEI
-161 YEEHIAAA
+161 YEEHIASAV
-169 AKNSLSGLRI
+169 KHDLSALRV
-179 AVDCANGASYKTAK
+179 AVDCANGASYRTAK
-193 EIFGAAGADATFIHC
+193 KIFGAAGANATFINC
-208 TPNGTNVNM
+208 EPDGTNVNKK
-217 NCGSLHTQEL
+217 CGSLFTQNL
-227 GRFVKEGGFD
+227 GEFVKKGGFD
-237 LGLAFDGDAD
+237 LGIAFDGDAD
-247 RCLAVDEKGEL
+247 RCLAVDENGEL

-316 TMLRTGARLGG
+316 AMLRTGARLGG

-380 ATPEMKARLSDPE
+380 ATPEMKEHLSDPE

-401 TQRLNGDGRILVR
+401 TQRLEGDGRILVR

-420 IIRIMIEG
+420 IIRVMIEG
-428 KDSRKIQ
+428 RDKDKIQ

-446 NMLK
+446 NILK

>member
-30 AGMIIKTHDL
+30 AGMIIKA
-40 EERPKI
+40 EGIERPRI

-84 VAYLVKRLGAD
+84 VAYLVQRLGAD

-115 SATGFKLTDDE
+115 GGDGFKLTDMQED
-126 ESRIERIVLDGEEPI
+126 RIERIVLDKSEEIKLAETDCIGKISVNYLAI
-141 EFAQGEKIGT
+141 EA
-151 VRTNSEAVRI
+151 
-161 YEEHIAAA
+161 YEEHIYSAV
-169 AKNSLSGLRI
+169 KHDLSGLRI
-179 AVDCANGASYKTAK
+179 AVDCANGASSRTAK
-193 EIFGAAGADATFIHC
+193 RIFGAVKAQASFIGC
-208 TPNGTNVNM
+208 EPDGTNVNKD
-217 NCGSLHTQEL
+217 CGSLHTDAL
-227 GRFVKEGGFD
+227 GEFVRKGNFD

-247 RCLAVDEKGEL
+247 RCLAVDENGEL

-266 ILAQRFAAE
+266 ILARRFADE
-275 GKLRGNMFIPTI
+275 GRLKGNMFVPTI

-298 KNGFNCYPTKVG
+298 EQGFNCYPTKVG

-316 TMLRTGARLGG
+316 TMLRTGACLGG
-327 EQSGHMIL
+327 EQSGHTI
-335 IDYMPTGDGELTGLL
+335 IREYMTTGDGELTGLL
-350 LAETLLLSGKKASEL
+350 LAETLLISGKKASEL
-365 KGIMTVYPQVMINIS
+365 KKIMTLYPQVMINIS
-380 ATPEMKARLSDPE
+380 ATPEMKERLSDPE

-401 TQRLNGDGRILVR
+401 TQRLEGDGRILVR

-428 KDSRKIQ
+428 RDNEKIK

-446 NMLK
+446 NILK

>member
-30 AGMIIKTHDL
+30 AGMIIKT
-40 EERPKI
+40 EGVARPKI

-84 VAYLVKRLGAD
+84 VAYLVKRLGAN

-115 SATGFKLTDDE
+115 GGDGFKLTDAQED
-126 ESRIERIVLDGEEPI
+126 RIERIILDGEEPI
-141 EFAQGEKIGT
+141 EFARTENIGT
-151 VRTNSEAVRI
+151 VHVNYGAVEI
-161 YEEHIAAA
+161 YEEHIASAV
-169 AKNSLSGLRI
+169 KHDLSALRI
-179 AVDCANGASYKTAK
+179 AVDCANGASYRTAK
-193 EIFGAAGADATFIHC
+193 KIFGAAGANATFINC
-208 TPNGTNVNM
+208 EPDGTNVNKK
-217 NCGSLHTQEL
+217 CGSLFTQNL
-227 GRFVKEGGFD
+227 GEFVKKGGFD
-237 LGLAFDGDAD
+237 LGIAFDGDAD
-247 RCLAVDEKGEL
+247 RCLAVDENGEL

-316 TMLRTGARLGG
+316 AMLRTGARLGG

-380 ATPEMKARLSDPE
+380 ATPEMKEHLSDPE

-401 TQRLNGDGRILVR
+401 TQRLEGDGRILVR

-420 IIRIMIEG
+420 IIRVMIEG
-428 KDSRKIQ
+428 RDKDKIQ

-446 NMLK
+446 NILK

>member
-30 AGMIIKTHDL
+30 AGMIIKT
-40 EERPKI
+40 EGVARPKI

-84 VAYLVKRLGAD
+84 VAYLVKRLGAN

-115 SATGFKLTDDE
+115 GGDGFKLTDAQED
-126 ESRIERIVLDGEEPI
+126 RIERIILDGEEPI
-141 EFAQGEKIGT
+141 EFARTEHIGT
-151 VRTNSEAVRI
+151 VHVNYGAVEI
-161 YEEHIAAA
+161 YEEHIASAV
-169 AKNSLSGLRI
+169 KHDLSALRI
-179 AVDCANGASYKTAK
+179 AVDCANGASYRTAK
-193 EIFGAAGADATFIHC
+193 KIFGAAGANAAFINC
-208 TPNGTNVNM
+208 EPDGTNVNKK
-217 NCGSLHTQEL
+217 CGSLFTQNL
-227 GRFVKEGGFD
+227 GEFVKKGGFD
-237 LGLAFDGDAD
+237 LGIAFDGDAD
-247 RCLAVDEKGEL
+247 RCLAVDENGEL

-266 ILAQRFAAE
+266 ILAQRFAVE

-316 TMLRTGARLGG
+316 AMLRTGARLGG

-380 ATPEMKARLSDPE
+380 ATPEMKEHLSDPE

-401 TQRLNGDGRILVR
+401 TQRLEGDGRILVR

-420 IIRIMIEG
+420 IIRVMIEG
-428 KDSRKIQ
+428 RDKDKIQ

-446 NMLK
+446 NILK

>member
-30 AGMIIKTHDL
+30 AGMIIKT
-40 EERPKI
+40 EGVARPKI

-84 VAYLVKRLGAD
+84 VAYLVKRLGAN

-115 SATGFKLTDDE
+115 GGDGFKLTDAQED
-126 ESRIERIVLDGEEPI
+126 RIERIILDGEEPI
-141 EFAQGEKIGT
+141 EFARTEHIGT
-151 VRTNSEAVRI
+151 VHVNYGAVEI
-161 YEEHIAAA
+161 YEEHIASAV
-169 AKNSLSGLRI
+169 KHDLSALRI
-179 AVDCANGASYKTAK
+179 AVDCANGASYRTAK
-193 EIFGAAGADATFIHC
+193 KIFGAAGANATFINC
-208 TPNGTNVNM
+208 EPDGTNVNKK
-217 NCGSLHTQEL
+217 CGSLFTQNL
-227 GRFVKEGGFD
+227 GEFVKKGGFD
-237 LGLAFDGDAD
+237 LGIAFDGDAD

-316 TMLRTGARLGG
+316 AMLRTGARLGG

-380 ATPEMKARLSDPE
+380 ATPEMKEHLSDPE

-401 TQRLNGDGRILVR
+401 TQRLEGDGRILVR

-420 IIRIMIEG
+420 IIRVMIEG
-428 KDSRKIQ
+428 RDKEKIQ

-446 NMLK
+446 NILK